1 MSRSSKKYTT
11 FYTQELILYFNKIL
25 NLKKN
30 YIKTNLNRKK
40 TLNSWNLQKVLAIH
54 QGRYTSKH
62 ILCDF
67 FLNLK
72 VGSLSKTRK
81 PFFFRSKKKR

>member
-40 TLNSWNLQKVLAIH
+40 TLNS
-54 QGRYTSKH
+54 
-62 ILCDF
+62 
-67 FLNLK
+67 
-72 VGSLSKTRK
+72 
-81 PFFFRSKKKR
+81 